1 MNKIQKVQKASRTRM
16 LRFRKRRKAARFTQF
31 ATRKIAQTMGAKYGI
46 AAMPMVGTGVAVV
59 GFATE
64 LLDCFVDIPWYGQL
78 LVGPLVGLGDVAYA
92 TKTGELIP

>member
-1 MNKIQKVQKASRTRM
+1 MI
-16 LRFRKRRKAARFTQF
+16 RFRRRRKAARFTQF

-46 AAMPMVGTGVAVV
+46 AAIPMVGTGVAVG
-59 GFATE
+59 GFAAE

-78 LVGPLVGLGDVAYA
+78 IIGPLAGLGDVAYS